1 MKEEIATTLASVGE
15 FPLIREFFQPLRLEG
30 VAGVVAGIGDDAA
43 VLAVPRTQQLL
54 ATVDALIEGIHFS
67 ATDDPFLLGEKALR
81 VNLSDIAAMGG
92 RPNWY
97 LLSVGLPGETPSQW
111 LTEFT
116 RGLRGCGE
124 RFGVTIVGG
133 NTTGSPS
140 GRTIHVTMFG
150 LVGQGRALTRGVAEV
165 GDRIFVTGTIGDAT
179 LGLAVRQGGLIG
191 VDEADRRY
199 LEGRLD
205 LPEPRVDMG
214 VALADAA
221 AARGVIDV
229 SDGLVADLG
238 HICTASGK
246 GARLDV
252 GRIPLSEAARRL
264 VLRDPALMR
273 RILTGGED
281 YELLFTVAPGAVEM
295 VHTLSGRVGV
305 PVTEIGEIVAGAEV
319 EVVAADGER
328 LVLEQGGWRHF

>member
-67 ATDDPFLLGEKALR
+67 ATDDPFLLGQKALR

-97 LLSVGLPGETPSQW
+97 LLSVGLPGDTPSQW
-111 LTEFT
+111 LAEFT
-116 RGLRGCGE
+116 RGLRACGE
-124 RFGVTIVGG
+124 RYGVTIVGG
-133 NTTGSPS
+133 NTTGSSS

-150 LVGQGRALTRGVAEV
+150 LVGQGRALSRGGAEV
-165 GDRIFVTGTIGDAT
+165 GDRIFVTGTVGDAT
-179 LGLAVRQGGLIG
+179 LGLAARQGRLTGL
-191 VDEADRRY
+191 DEADQRY

-205 LPEPRVDMG
+205 LPEPQVALG

-221 AARGVIDV
+221 AVRGVIDV

-238 HICTASGK
+238 HICEASGK
-246 GARLDV
+246 GARVEV

-264 VLRDPALMR
+264 VLRDPGLMR
-273 RILTGGED
+273 RILSGGED
-281 YELLFTVAPGAVEM
+281 YELLFTVAPGAVGM
-295 VHTLSGRVGV
+295 VRTLGERIGV
-305 PVTEIGEIVAGAEV
+305 PVTEIGEIVAGSEV
-319 EVVAADGER
+319 EVLGLDGER
-328 LVLEQGGWRHF
+328 VVVEQGGWRHF

>member
-43 VLAVPRTQQLL
+43 VLSVPRTQQLL

-67 ATDDPFLLGEKALR
+67 ATDDPFLLGQKALR

-97 LLSVGLPGETPSQW
+97 LLSVGLPGDTPSQW
-111 LTEFT
+111 LAEFT
-116 RGLRGCGE
+116 RGLRACGE
-124 RFGVTIVGG
+124 RYGVTIVGG
-133 NTTGSPS
+133 NTTGSSS

-150 LVGQGRALTRGVAEV
+150 LVGQGRALSREGAEV
-165 GDRIFVTGTIGDAT
+165 GDRIFVTGVVGDAT
-179 LGLAVRQGGLIG
+179 LGLAVRQGTLTGL
-191 VDEADRRY
+191 DEADQRY

-205 LPEPRVDMG
+205 LPEPRVALG

-221 AARGVIDV
+221 AVRGVIDV

-238 HICTASGK
+238 HICEASGK
-246 GARLDV
+246 GARVEV

-264 VLRDPALMR
+264 VLRDPGLMR
-273 RILTGGED
+273 RILSGGED

-295 VHTLSGRVGV
+295 VRTLGERIGV

-319 EVVAADGER
+319 DVVGLDGER
-328 LVLEQGGWRHF
+328 VVVEQGGWRHF